1 MKESVEGM
9 GKPFDDSA
17 QGSRLLCRVI
27 QGMPIPIYINKW
39 FLNMENYGHQEG
51 GADNYVKI
59 MNSGKNMST
68 RMRFL

>member
-27 QGMPIPIYINKW
+27 QGMPIPIYINK
-39 FLNMENYGHQEG
+39 
-51 GADNYVKI
+51 
-59 MNSGKNMST
+59 
-68 RMRFL
+68 